1 MFVSKAR
8 SHAFHVACCCSV
20 SYVWPYV
27 QRVGVLVQRT
37 STDVHNWITFSINPL
52 VLAQSKTAHLYLMT
66 SNPIWPNSDRA
77 VLLLWPRWSN
87 FKRVLC
93 LAPIMWHSRLT
104 TIFSAPEEIQ
114 QACNK
119 SRNYTIENTEYVNTR
134 VLIGNTFAALQ
145 PREGSL
151 Q

>member
-37 STDVHNWITFSINPL
+37 STDVHNWITFSVNPL
-52 VLAQSKTAHLYLMT
+52 VLAQSKTAHYILWLVIPYGWTRTAPSCFRGLA
-66 SNPIWPNSDRA
+66 DRILREFCA
-77 VLLLWPRWSN
+77 
-87 FKRVLC
+87 
-93 LAPIMWHSRLT
+93 WHQSCD
-104 TIFSAPEEIQ
+104 IFTPHDHISAPEEIQ

-145 PREGSL
+145 PREGSF